1 MRYCPYCSASVS
13 ESAKTCHNCKKSLE
27 FGLIASALENSEE
40 SDFNK
45 SALRKIWIKERM
57 RYVWPIIT
65 FIAGFIVGGIILY
78 LMATLQ
84 FSIKT
89 DDLTAQIDSLNV
101 KIKTLNSS
109 AENAQSDL
117 QLELQSKDKIID
129 LLANQ
134 RKTMSSIINFTRRFS
149 NNSIITPGSDGD
161 TDSFRRNFFYLRTQF
176 ENQQDELNETQF
188 ENDNVFNLKTI
199 PQFLE
204 E

>member
-1 MRYCPYCSASVS
+1 MRYCPYCSAHVS

-57 RYVWPIIT
+57 RYVWPVIT

-161 TDSFRRNFFYLRTQF
+161 TDSFRRNFFYLQTQF

>member
-1 MRYCPYCSASVS
+1 MHYCPYCSASVS
-13 ESAKTCHNCKKSLE
+13 ENAKTCHNCKKSLE
-27 FGLIASALENSEE
+27 FGLIATALENSEE
-40 SDFNK
+40 SDFKK

-57 RYVWPIIT
+57 RYVWPLIMS
-65 FIAGFIVGGIILY
+65 IVGFLVGGVILY
-78 LMATLQ
+78 FMAALQ

-89 DDLTAQIDSLNV
+89 DDLTVRIDSLNAQ
-101 KIKTLNSS
+101 IKTLNSS
-109 AENAQSDL
+109 AQNAQSGL
-117 QLELQSKDKIID
+117 QEKLQAKDKIIK
-129 LLANQ
+129 LLSEQ

-149 NNSIITPGSDGD
+149 NNSIITPGSDGE
-161 TDSFRRNFFYLRTQF
+161 TESFRRNFFYLQTQF